1 MWDIMNALS
10 KIKHERP
17 TFEPIN
23 LEDFTWEIER
33 DTVQTVT
40 E

>member
-1 MWDIMNALS
+1 MRDMTNTLS
-10 KIKHERP
+10 KIKHKRP
-17 TFEPIN
+17 TFKPIN

-33 DTVQTVT
+33 GIIQTVM